1 MEEKKEKISEM
12 VAHFSREYLALGEDV
27 EHKQQLLNSA
37 ISAWNIA
44 SLGEKNR
51 EGAIK
56 KYLEEWKRLNPTHE
70 KDMLKG
76 MEEDLRL
83 LIKRK
88 LELYPDIKKQIVNA
102 HIQEMDGKN
111 RITVASVTLK

>member
-1 MEEKKEKISEM
+1 MEEKKEKISE
-12 VAHFSREYLALGEDV
+12 
-27 EHKQQLLNSA
+27 
-37 ISAWNIA
+37 WNIA

-111 RITVASVTLK
+111 RITVASVTLKQIKVFDVIKVGTSRFPFPD